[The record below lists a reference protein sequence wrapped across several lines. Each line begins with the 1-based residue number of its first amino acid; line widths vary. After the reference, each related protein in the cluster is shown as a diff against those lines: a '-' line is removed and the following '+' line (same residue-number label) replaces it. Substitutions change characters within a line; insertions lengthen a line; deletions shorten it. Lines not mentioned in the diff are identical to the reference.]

1 MVFLEK
7 NIDPSLKQSIICK
20 RVFYLRFWSLYPMC
34 LCTWLQASSLHFV
47 TRTPCLFLPS
57 STYISCKCLYLS
69 ISQILS
75 SLAVMVLCSSLQLS
89 SSDPVVG
96 NCTYTS
102 STLLQTPQT
111 TSLKNPQKP
120 HLKKPKNKK
129 PNKTHKRSLRFGGFI
144 MFYDIF
150 LSEQFTSL
158 TVLAIMK

>member
-102 STLLQTPQT
+102 STLLQTPPNNQSKKSPKT
-111 TSLKNPQKP
+111 PPKKTQKQKTQQNP
-120 HLKKPKNKK
+120 
-129 PNKTHKRSLRFGGFI
+129 
-144 MFYDIF
+144 
-150 LSEQFTSL
+150 
-158 TVLAIMK
+158 